1 MPITTT
7 LDTTVL
13 QNWLLNHA
21 TGTGL
26 FAAAGVLGFE
36 PKKRLAVWPTFA
48 GWMGGLRAVPQRG
61 SLASTAALLTWT
73 ARIHYDAIGA
83 DQGAVE
89 RSLMHAT
96 DQLFA
101 EYFGDLVIA
110 ADAGMD
116 AWLDAKGQVGDPI
129 ASETGFLTLDN
140 QHNRVATI
148 TCSVVVDDAWTEVE

>member
-1 MPITTT
+1 MPVTTN

-13 QNWLLNHA
+13 QNWLLTHA

-26 FAAAGVLGFE
+26 FAAGAVIGYE
-36 PKKRLAVWPTFA
+36 PKSRLRAWPAFA
-48 GWMGGLRAVPQRG
+48 GWFAGLRAVPERS
-61 SLASTAALLTWT
+61 SLDATAALLTWT

-83 DQGAVE
+83 DQTTVE

-110 ADAGMD
+110 GMD
-116 AWLDAKGQVGDPI
+116 AWLDAKGQVGEPI
-129 ASETGFLTLDN
+129 ASETGFLTIDN
-140 QHNRVATI
+140 QANRVATI
-148 TCSVVVDDAWTEVE
+148 TVGVVIDNAWAEVE